1 MIQKIKNIFSIPELR
16 SKILFTI
23 GILIVVRL
31 GSQVPIP
38 GINPDA
44 LRQTME
50 SLSNTFFGLYNL
62 FTGGA
67 FSQAAIFGLGIMP
80 YISVSIIVQ
89 ILQTT
94 LPYFQRLSQEGESGR
109 AKINQIIRYG
119 TVILAMIQSIGIAYL
134 LESYGIVINPGFL
147 FRFTAIVSITTG
159 TMLLLWLGEKNY

>member
-62 FTGGA
+62 LRMTP
-67 FSQAAIFGLGIMP
+67 FG
-80 YISVSIIVQ
+80 
-89 ILQTT
+89 
-94 LPYFQRLSQEGESGR
+94 
-109 AKINQIIRYG
+109 
-119 TVILAMIQSIGIAYL
+119 
-134 LESYGIVINPGFL
+134 GFL
-147 FRFTAIVSITTG
+147 
-159 TMLLLWLGEKNY
+159 